1 MRGRQPIQ
9 EIYMSNKRV
18 RALKYAFK
26 QGARYG
32 VDAQVVGEE
41 LERIQ
46 KEHGV
51 TTPGAVVEASRPDDA
66 PLHPV
71 FEWRDEVAAE
81 GYRKWQARNLI
92 KSVTVIEQRD
102 GKDVPVPVYVHVPAS
117 EPAEPAE
124 GASATQP
131 SQRGYQPV
139 SVVVQ
144 RPDMYAL
151 ALAELAR
158 KFNAA
163 RESLDAL
170 KRAAD
175 TSPETDSERMA
186 RIAIAVQAMQTAS
199 AAVSALH

>member
-1 MRGRQPIQ
+1 
-9 EIYMSNKRV
+9 MSNRQV
-18 RALKYAFK
+18 RALKYAYK
-26 QGARYG
+26 QGARYS
-32 VDAQVVGEE
+32 VDAQVVGSE

-46 KEHGV
+46 KSHGI
-51 TTPGAVVEASRPDDA
+51 TTTKAVVDEARPDDA

-71 FEWRDEVAAE
+71 FEWRNDVAAE
-81 GYRKWQARNLI
+81 SYRQWQARKLI
-92 KSVTVIEQRD
+92 KSVTVIEQRE
-102 GKDVPVPVYVHVPAS
+102 GKDVSIPVYVHVPAS
-117 EPAEPAE
+117 EQVDRAE
-124 GASATQP
+124 GATAGQP
-131 SQRGYQPV
+131 GQRGYQPV

-163 RESLDAL
+163 RESMESL

-175 TSPETDSERMA
+175 TSPDTDYERMA

>member
-1 MRGRQPIQ
+1 M
-9 EIYMSNKRV
+9 
-18 RALKYAFK
+18 
-26 QGARYG
+26 
-32 VDAQVVGEE
+32 
-41 LERIQ
+41 
-46 KEHGV
+46 
-51 TTPGAVVEASRPDDA
+51 
-66 PLHPV
+66 
-71 FEWRDEVAAE
+71 
-81 GYRKWQARNLI
+81 LI

-102 GKDVPVPVYVHVPAS
+102 GKEVASPVYVHVPAS
-117 EPAEPAE
+117 EPTEQGE
-124 GASATQP
+124 GASAAQP
-131 SQRGYQPV
+131 LQRGYQLV

-151 ALAELAR
+151 ALADLAR
-158 KFNAA
+158 RLTAA

>member
-1 MRGRQPIQ
+1 
-9 EIYMSNKRV
+9 MSNKKV
-18 RALKYAFK
+18 QALKYAFK
-26 QGARYG
+26 QGVRYSI
-32 VDAQVVGEE
+32 DAETAGKE
-41 LERIQ
+41 LARIQ

-51 TTPGAVVEASRPDDA
+51 TTPSAVVEASRPEDA

-71 FEWRDEVAAE
+71 FEWRDDVAAE
-81 GYRKWQARNLI
+81 GYRKWQARMLI

-102 GKDVPVPVYVHVPAS
+102 GKEVAAPVYVHVPAS
-117 EPAEPAE
+117 EPTEQGE
-124 GASATQP
+124 GASAAQP
-131 SQRGYQPV
+131 LQRGYQPV

-151 ALAELAR
+151 ALADLAR
-158 KFNAA
+158 RLTAA